1 MIVLDKVFRQ
11 KDSDF
16 LRLLNELRRG
26 IVSKSTNEILMRKVD
41 ENNRKLAMIERKF
54 REAEFLSRQKGFS
67 REKEVKEIK
76 EVVVVKEGNEGK
88 EGKEGKEGNEGKDG
102 ETEGTISSVQP
113 TKLYATNRDV
123 DSYNQSELN
132 KLSTENGVVNYKA
145 VDVGVEQYLRQLVAG
160 IKAPSLLELRVGAQV
175 NIKN

>member
-41 ENNRKLAMIERKF
+41 ENNKKLAMIERKF

-76 EVVVVKEGNEGK
+76 EVVEI
-88 EGKEGKEGNEGKDG
+88 KEGKEGNEGKDGKVGKDG

-175 NIKN
+175 NIN

>member
-41 ENNRKLAMIERKF
+41 ENNKKLAMIERKF

-88 EGKEGKEGNEGKDG
+88 EGKDG

-175 NIKN
+175 NIN

>member
-88 EGKEGKEGNEGKDG
+88 EGKDG

-175 NIKN
+175 NIN